1 MKGKGITYEATEEN
15 IKLMRQGKAP
25 IGLDEKP
32 VELHHIKGRDF
43 EDIVQMQQTVHR
55 GAKTSF
61 HATEG
66 FKEFKD
72 ITTLPEQTDK

>member
-32 VELHHIKGRDF
+32 VELHHIKGREF

-55 GAKTSF
+55 GAK
-61 HATEG
+61 
-66 FKEFKD
+66 D
-72 ITTLPEQTDK
+72 ILSCNRGI

>member
-1 MKGKGITYEATEEN
+1 
-15 IKLMRQGKAP
+15 MRQGKAP

-55 GAKTSF
+55 GAK
-61 HATEG
+61 
-66 FKEFKD
+66 D
-72 ITTLPEQTDK
+72 ILSCNRGI